1 MGAIKAADVAKL
13 RKQSGAGMM
22 DCKNALVE
30 AHGDFDE
37 HKYIFAGNF
46 VVSAQVEFEKEGL
59 NIAHY
64 DMRFAKPLDEN
75 LLHKI
80 FTKFD
85 NIITIEDGCLLAG
98 FGSAILEFMA
108 NNDYKSS
115 VKRLGI
121 PDEFLHHGTQEELHK
136 EYFYD
141 KSAIVKTVH
150 EILTK
155 KLISKVG

>member
-1 MGAIKAADVAKL
+1 
-13 RKQSGAGMM
+13 
-22 DCKNALVE
+22 
-30 AHGDFDE
+30 
-37 HKYIFAGNF
+37 
-46 VVSAQVEFEKEGL
+46 
-59 NIAHY
+59 
-64 DMRFAKPLDEN
+64 MRFAKPLDEK

-85 NIITIEDGCLLAG
+85 NIITIEDGCLQGG

-121 PDEFLHHGTQEELHK
+121 PDEFVHHGTQEELHK

-141 KSAIVKTVH
+141 TSAIVKTVY
-150 EILTK
+150 EILAK
-155 KLISKVG
+155 KLVSQVG